1 MPIIWGLT
9 GEQQAM
15 SARPLAAEY
24 ARSYYHERKQLRL
37 CVQSCGRMAEAGRTR
52 CDVCLRKARIRWK
65 ALHPVF
71 CGECKL
77 PIKSEERSGRRLHKL
92 CAQKRQA
99 LRFPSQHR
107 SAALAYQ
114 RRHKE
119 MGICLTCPQKVFRA
133 GYCRKH
139 YRMAQER
146 YHRAANTMREA
157 REQGRGLGVKAHSSQ
172 FR

>member
-1 MPIIWGLT
+1 VESKDTL
-9 GEQQAM
+9 
-15 SARPLAAEY
+15 AEY
-24 ARSYYHERKQLRL
+24 QRSKYLEHKQLGL
-37 CVQSCGRMAEAGRTR
+37 CVQSCGRKTEAGMSQ
-52 CDVCLRKARIRWK
+52 CGVCLRKARIRWK

-99 LRFPSQHR
+99 RMYPHQHR

-114 RRHKE
+114 KRHKE
-119 MGICLTCPQKVFRA
+119 MGLCLTCPQKVFRA

-146 YHRAANTMREA
+146 YKLRDEYR
-157 REQGRGLGVKAHSSQ
+157 
-172 FR
+172 